1 MAGWHTVPM
10 RRVLVVGMSG
20 AGKTTAARRV
30 GARLGLPFHEM
41 DALALGP
48 NWSQP
53 PGLVDEVKRLAAEP
67 SWIFDSW
74 GYPAVRDIMWQSA
87 DTILWL
93 DYPATVVL
101 PRLIRRSVVRT
112 ATNAELFGGNRETL
126 REWLNMQGYE
136 SVHFSLKGNAVML
149 WGTVPNEFERR
160 WVRTQATMLT
170 GATSVVDHMV
180 IRPDP
185 DAFSEP

>member
-1 MAGWHTVPM
+1 
-10 RRVLVVGMSG
+10 MSG

-30 GARLGLPFHEM
+30 GAKLGLPFHEM

-53 PGLVDEVKRLAAEP
+53 PGLVDEVQRITAEP
-67 SWIFDSW
+67 AWIFDSW

-93 DYPATVVL
+93 DYPAAVVL

-112 ATNAELFGGNRETL
+112 ATNAEAVRREPRDAARVAPPRAPGLVRRRHLPRTPGVPL
-126 REWLNMQGYE
+126 RPHRQ
-136 SVHFSLKGNAVML
+136 
-149 WGTVPNEFERR
+149 VPALPHR
-160 WVRTQATMLT
+160 AL
-170 GATSVVDHMV
+170 H
-180 IRPDP
+180 RP
-185 DAFSEP
+185 A

>member
-1 MAGWHTVPM
+1 M

-30 GARLGLPFHEM
+30 GAKLGLPFHEM

-53 PGLVDEVKRLAAEP
+53 PGLVDEVKRITAEP
-67 SWIFDSW
+67 AWIFDSW
-74 GYPAVRDIMWQSA
+74 GYPAVRDLMWQSA

-101 PRLIRRSVVRT
+101 PRLIRRSVIRT

-126 REWLNMQGYE
+126 REWLSPGSPGLVCGGHLPRTPRVPLRPHRPLPAVPHGALHHPARVRALVRAAVTTGKIHN
-136 SVHFSLKGNAVML
+136 HFY
-149 WGTVPNEFERR
+149 PERSR
-160 WVRTQATMLT
+160 DFV
-170 GATSVVDHMV
+170 
-180 IRPDP
+180 
-185 DAFSEP
+185 

>member
-10 RRVLVVGMSG
+10 QRVLVVGMSG
-20 AGKTTAARRV
+20 SGKTTAARRV
-30 GARLGLPFHEM
+30 GAKLGLPFHEM

-48 NWSQP
+48 HWSQP
-53 PGLVDEVKRLAAEP
+53 PGLVDEVKRITAEP
-67 SWIFDSW
+67 AWIFDSW
-74 GYPAVRDIMWQSA
+74 GYPAVRDLMWQSA

-126 REWLNMQGYE
+126 REWLKPEHPVWSAASTFRQRREYLFDRT
-136 SVHFSLKGNAVML
+136 STSPHSRTLRFTA
-149 WGTVPNEFERR
+149 PREFEH
-160 WVRTQATMLT
+160 WYELL
-170 GATSVVDHMV
+170 
-180 IRPDP
+180 
-185 DAFSEP
+185 

>member
-1 MAGWHTVPM
+1 M

-30 GARLGLPFHEM
+30 GAKLGLPFHEM

-53 PGLVDEVKRLAAEP
+53 PGLVDEVKRITAEP
-67 SWIFDSW
+67 AWIFDSW

-101 PRLIRRSVVRT
+101 PRLVRRSMVRT

-126 REWLNMQGYE
+126 REWLSPDHPVWSAAATFRERREYLFDRTAR
-136 SVHFSLKGNAVML
+136 SRHCR
-149 WGTVPNEFERR
+149 TVRFTSQREFEH
-160 WVRTQATMLT
+160 WCELL
-170 GATSVVDHMV
+170 
-180 IRPDP
+180 
-185 DAFSEP
+185 